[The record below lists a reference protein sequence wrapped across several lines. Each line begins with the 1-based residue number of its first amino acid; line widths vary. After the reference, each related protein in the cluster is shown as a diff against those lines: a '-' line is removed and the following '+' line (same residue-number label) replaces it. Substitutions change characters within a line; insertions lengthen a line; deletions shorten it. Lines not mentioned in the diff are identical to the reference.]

1 MRIETISYLKKHAAS
16 LDLEESLVI
25 TQNGQ
30 PVYRVE
36 SEQVARQRDEGIAML
51 KLMNL
56 AERDIKAGKT
66 MDGETA
72 KARLREQMMQ
82 GRADLDEQG

>member
-1 MRIETISYLKKHAAS
+1 MRIETISYLKKNAAS
-16 LDLEESLVI
+16 LDLDEPLVI

-36 SEQVARQRDEGIAML
+36 SEQLARQRDEAIALL
-51 KLMNL
+51 KLVNL
-56 AERDIKAGKT
+56 AERDVKAGKT

-72 KARLREQMMQ
+72 NSRLRQKLMQ
-82 GRADLDEQG
+82 GEPSRDEEL